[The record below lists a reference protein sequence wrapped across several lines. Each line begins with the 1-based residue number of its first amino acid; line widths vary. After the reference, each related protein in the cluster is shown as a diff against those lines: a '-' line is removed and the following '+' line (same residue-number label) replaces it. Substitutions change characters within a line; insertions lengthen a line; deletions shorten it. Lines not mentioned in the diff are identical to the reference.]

1 MMSER
6 EPALSQQLREHGD
19 GAPAT
24 PAAATTHG
32 AVRRAAD
39 AVIQAL
45 NAERLS
51 HDALRGAVVRY
62 GSVARD
68 LALDPTDMLAAL
80 VPMVTRCIDRLAP
93 DERSQVESWVQ
104 WWAIHGYHRVD

>member
-1 MMSER
+1 MQSER
-6 EPALSQQLREHGD
+6 EPALSELRAP
-19 GAPAT
+19 GAESAPGA
-24 PAAATTHG
+24 HG

-45 NAERLS
+45 SAPRLS

-80 VPMVTRCIDRLAP
+80 VPVVTRCVDRLAP
-93 DERSQVESWVQ
+93 DERVQVESWVQ